1 MRLLVILVLFV
12 APAVV
17 FSGPVAYGTCQSGC
31 AAVVMACYTA
41 AGATWGTTLGLT
53 APTTVLGCNT
63 AFGYCQAK
71 CAVVALLPT
80 L

>member
-1 MRLLVILVLFV
+1 MRLPIISVLFA

-17 FSGPVAYGTCQSGC
+17 FSGPLAYGVCQGGC
-31 AAVVMACYTA
+31 ASLVMACYTA
-41 AGATWGTTLGLT
+41 AGATWGAT
-53 APTTVLGCNT
+53 AGILAPATVVACNT

-71 CAVVALLPT
+71 CAVVAWLPT

>member
-1 MRLLVILVLFV
+1 MLLPAILVLFA

-17 FSGPVAYGTCQSGC
+17 FSGPIAYGTCQGGC

-41 AGATWGTTLGLT
+41 AGATWGATLGLN
-53 APTTVLGCNT
+53 APATVLGCNS

-80 L
+80 F